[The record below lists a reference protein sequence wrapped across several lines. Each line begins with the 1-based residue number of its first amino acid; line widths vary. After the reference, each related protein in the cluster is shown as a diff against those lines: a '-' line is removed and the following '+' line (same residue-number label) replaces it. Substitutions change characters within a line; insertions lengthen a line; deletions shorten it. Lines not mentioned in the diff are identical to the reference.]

1 MAPGHKVEIEATVFS
16 RTPMKKTKT
25 KKARAKP
32 RPEKAQKV
40 PKVGEEELV
49 KETILAQA
57 GVHFEVIAPH
67 PAFPLPVE
75 KLDWFMRCRIKEEI
89 LAAPYL
95 NAAWKEKGGPIW
107 LESLAVG
114 DTLDWIELAYGA
126 DQAEASLNTDYSNFS
141 DASFKADFSQRFP
154 IVMRRVKEYEDKVA
168 AVGKKNKVR
177 LELRQAGSKGL
188 LVFTIAARV
197 DTPKAA
203 TQVPLENALKKAV
216 EGLNEAYNSIEKLE
230 G

>member
-1 MAPGHKVEIEATVFS
+1 
-16 RTPMKKTKT
+16 MKS
-25 KKARAKP
+25 KKARS
-32 RPEKAQKV
+32 KV
-40 PKVGEEELV
+40 PRVSEEEVV

-75 KLDWFMRCRIKEEI
+75 KLDWFMRCRIKDEI
-89 LAAPYL
+89 AAAPYV
-95 NAAWKEKGGPIW
+95 NAAWKEKRGPIW

-126 DQAEASLNTDYSNFS
+126 DQAEASLNTDYSRFG
-141 DASFKADFSQRFP
+141 DASFKAEFGQRFP

-168 AVGKKNKVR
+168 VVAKRTKVR
-177 LELRQAGSKGL
+177 LELRHAGSKGL
-188 LVFTIAARV
+188 LVFTVAARV
-197 DTPKAA
+197 DVPKAA
-203 TQVPLENALKKAV
+203 TMVPLQNALKKAV
-216 EGLNEAYNSIEKLE
+216 EGMSAAYSSIEKLE